1 MLGCVSQIKTVAT
14 ERFNRTDSQTTT
26 EGLAEHRQRDYIRSF
41 GVQQEAGESV
51 KETTMA
57 ADDTSCR
64 QADGHLVPGLQP
76 HSSNEGATV
85 LQVPLFYFSE
95 DRHRVVVDP
104 QTGAGGH
111 AANRGTSVEGDGEA
125 VNT

>member
-1 MLGCVSQIKTVAT
+1 MAT
-14 ERFNRTDSQTTT
+14 ERFNRTGSQTTT
-26 EGLAEHRQRDYIRSF
+26 EGLAEQQQRDYICSF

-51 KETTMA
+51 KESTMA

-64 QADGHLVPGLQP
+64 QAGSHLVPGLQP
-76 HSSNEGATV
+76 HSSDEGATV

-95 DRHRVVVDP
+95 DRHRVVVVDL

-111 AANRGTSVEGDGEA
+111 VANRGTSVEGDGEA

>member
-1 MLGCVSQIKTVAT
+1 M
-14 ERFNRTDSQTTT
+14 
-26 EGLAEHRQRDYIRSF
+26 AEQQQRGYICSF
-41 GVQQEAGESV
+41 GVQQEAGERV

-64 QADGHLVPGLQP
+64 QAGSHLVPGLQR
-76 HSSNEGATV
+76 HSGDEGATV
-85 LQVPLFYFSE
+85 LEVPLFYFSE
-95 DRHRVVVDP
+95 DRHRVVVDL

-111 AANRGTSVEGDGEA
+111 VANSGTCIEGDGEA

>member
-1 MLGCVSQIKTVAT
+1 
-14 ERFNRTDSQTTT
+14 
-26 EGLAEHRQRDYIRSF
+26 
-41 GVQQEAGESV
+41 
-51 KETTMA
+51 MA

-64 QADGHLVPGLQP
+64 QAGSHLVPGLQL

-95 DRHRVVVDP
+95 DRHRVVVDL

-111 AANRGTSVEGDGEA
+111 VPNRGTSIKGDGEA